1 MTSLREQ
8 TVSALEMMPLLAD
21 RLAAGQPVRGLRFTG
36 VSMRPMLREGK
47 DTVELTAAPET
58 LRKYDLP
65 VYRVSGGKYVMHRV
79 VRVEAD
85 HYVCLGDNTYN
96 FERVEHKQVA
106 ALVSAFTR
114 GGRRISVDNRWY
126 LLYCRVWCAL
136 IPLRRFSKR
145 AGYILRRL
153 LK

>member
-1 MTSLREQ
+1 MASSLEHA
-8 TVSALEMMPLLAD
+8 VSALEMMPLLAE
-21 RLAAGQPVRGLRFTG
+21 RLAAGQTVRGLRFSG
-36 VSMRPMLREGK
+36 VSMLPMLREGR
-47 DTVELTAAPET
+47 DTVELTAAPER

-65 VYRVSGGKYVMHRV
+65 VYRGNGGKYVMHRV

-96 FERVEHKQVA
+96 FERVEQAQVA

-114 GGRRISVDNRWY
+114 DGRRISVDSAGYR
-126 LLYCRVWCAL
+126 LYCRVWCAL
-136 IPLRRFSKR
+136 IPLRRFVKR
-145 AGYILRRL
+145 VLFMLRRL